1 MIIQKT
7 ETGACF
13 LRHWTIYL
21 LGAPL
26 PYVNVVFV
34 YIHKIIPLKAKKMQI
49 KFLINLIQGYETNQ
63 GPERARII
71 KTDLYQHRSI
81 FP

>member
-1 MIIQKT
+1 MIIQKSRQVLAFSAI
-7 ETGACF
+7 G
-13 LRHWTIYL
+13 LHL

-49 KFLINLIQGYETNQ
+49 KCLINLIQGYETNQ
-63 GPERARII
+63 GSKRASII
-71 KTDLYQHRSI
+71 KTDIYQHRSI
-81 FP
+81 FQ

>member
-1 MIIQKT
+1 MIIQKS
-7 ETGACF
+7 ETAACF
-13 LRHWTIYL
+13 LRHWTTSSR
-21 LGAPL
+21 APL

-49 KFLINLIQGYETNQ
+49 KCLINLIQGYETNQ
-63 GPERARII
+63 GPNRASII
-71 KTDLYQHRSI
+71 KTDIYQHRSI